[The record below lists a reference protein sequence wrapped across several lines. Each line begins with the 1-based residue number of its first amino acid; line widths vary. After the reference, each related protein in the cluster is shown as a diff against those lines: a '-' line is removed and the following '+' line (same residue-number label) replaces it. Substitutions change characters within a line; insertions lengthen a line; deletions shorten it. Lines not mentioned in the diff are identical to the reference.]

1 MMAMQPVLEYPAARC
16 IIPPSLAGGIG
27 LIAIA
32 LQVGTGGAQTTDY
45 YARRG
50 LMGYAVAAY
59 EPAPNIDELPGIR
72 TPIEDLSQIRAVL
85 RPAITDLAQA
95 LGVSRQA
102 VYDWQNGKAIG
113 SVNAARLADL
123 AKAADVLATE
133 GLVSPSQ
140 LLRRPLASGKTFL
153 DVVREG
159 GSAEN
164 AIRELVSRV
173 RRELQQR
180 QMLGARLANRKRPAV
195 PWDDYGSPILDETD

>member
-1 MMAMQPVLEYPAARC
+1 MEPVLGYPSAAGL
-16 IIPPSLAGGIG
+16 IPSMLGGFS

-45 YARRG
+45 YKQRG
-50 LMGYAVAAY
+50 PIGYAFALY
-59 EPAPNIDELPGIR
+59 EPPPNIEALPAIR
-72 TPIEDLSQIRAVL
+72 TPMENLSHIRTVL
-85 RPAITDLAQA
+85 MPAITDLAQA